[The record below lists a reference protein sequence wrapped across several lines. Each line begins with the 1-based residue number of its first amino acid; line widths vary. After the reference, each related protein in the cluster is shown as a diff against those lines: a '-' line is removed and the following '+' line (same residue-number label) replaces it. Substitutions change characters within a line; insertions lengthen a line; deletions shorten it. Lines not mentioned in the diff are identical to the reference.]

1 MCVCCAYQDEKE
13 RERERERD
21 RARDACMNNEPLQKN
36 SHCLQ
41 KKRGGGEGGF
51 PREYRNEINREKERE
66 RERERERDPR
76 EIRCRDMEEK
86 VR

>member
-1 MCVCCAYQDEKE
+1 MLCVSGRGREK
-13 RERERERD
+13 ERD

-41 KKRGGGEGGF
+41 KKRGGGGGF
-51 PREYRNEINREKERE
+51 PKEDRNEINRE
-66 RERERERDPR
+66 RERERESRDPT